1 MNIWQKLKLGT
12 KFLFGSFESASD
24 YLLKLLNDYLAKTS
38 VAANVAKAREKIG
51 YAFTWLVR
59 LEPYCPKKWAD
70 DYHRILTAVELL
82 FDALE
87 DGTIAYNELT
97 RLTGAVKSAYTEWQS

>member
-24 YLLKLLNDYLAKTS
+24 YLLKLTNDYLAKTN

-70 DYHRILTAVELL
+70 DYHRILTAVEIL
-82 FDALE
+82 FNALE
-87 DGTIAYNELT
+87 DGSISAAELHRTTESVRIAYE
-97 RLTGAVKSAYTEWQS
+97 EWQS

>member
-24 YLLKLLNDYLAKTS
+24 YLLSLLNDYLAKTS

-51 YAFTWLVR
+51 YAYSWLVR
-59 LEPYCPKKWAD
+59 LEPYCPKKWSG
-70 DYHRILTAVELL
+70 DYHRIISAVEIL
-82 FDALE
+82 FNALE
-87 DGTIAYNELT
+87 DGKISAGELEDMS
-97 RLTGAVKSAYTEWQS
+97 GAVQLAYKEWQA

>member
-24 YLLKLLNDYLAKTS
+24 YLLSLLNDYLAKTS
-38 VAANVAKAREKIG
+38 VAANVAKAREMIG

-70 DYHRILTAVELL
+70 DYHRILTAVEIL
-82 FDALE
+82 FDALD
-87 DGTIAYNELT
+87 DGAIAHNEMK
-97 RLTGAVKSAYTEWQS
+97 RLTDAVQLAYKEWQS

>member
-1 MNIWQKLKLGT
+1 MNIWQKIKLGT

-24 YLLKLLNDYLAKTS
+24 YLLSLLNDYLAKTS

-51 YAFTWLVR
+51 YVFTWLVR
-59 LEPYCPKKWAD
+59 LEPYCPKKWAN
-70 DYHRILTAVELL
+70 DYHRILAAVEIL

-87 DGTIAYNELT
+87 DGKISAGELENMS
-97 RLTGAVKSAYTEWQS
+97 GAVQLAYKEWQS

>member
-24 YLLKLLNDYLAKTS
+24 YLLKLTNDYLAKTS
-38 VAANVAKAREKIG
+38 VATNVAKAREKIG

-70 DYHRILTAVELL
+70 DYHRILTVVEIL

-87 DGTIAYNELT
+87 DGAIAHNEME
-97 RLTGAVKSAYTEWQS
+97 RLTGAIQLAYKEWQS